1 MIDIPL
7 SKNESKICYPDAY
20 IQQRVEYMPPVITY
34 RIFRNFSWNSKSNV
48 DNFLLAN
55 FLLCCTLPKWID
67 NILPR
72 CIHPPPP
79 QDSTVVIYASGY
91 HILVFALALW
101 SNDDFTKMKRL
112 VNTYSYCN
120 LKLHTLANIT
130 YCNLKM
136 KLHTLANLEMLSS
149 TINYKVFKCFFYCT
163 ERDRGRECVQ

>member
-1 MIDIPL
+1 MNRKYVTQMHT
-7 SKNESKICYPDAY
+7 SNNESNICLRLSHTESSETFLE
-20 IQQRVEYMPPVITY
+20 IRNLMLITFY
-34 RIFRNFSWNSKSNV
+34 
-48 DNFLLAN
+48 LLTFYYA
-55 FLLCCTLPKWID
+55 LPKWID

-149 TINYKVFKCFFYCT
+149 TINYKVFKCFFLLH
-163 ERDRGRECVQ
+163 RDRGRECVQ